1 MSMNMQNAI
10 SANERFVNLV
20 CTLRTSVMK
29 AIFGKSWACAR
40 YQRRHEP
47 LAGPRPGARL
57 D

>member
-1 MSMNMQNAI
+1 MIMQNVL

-20 CTLRTSVMK
+20 CTLRSSVMK
-29 AIFGKSWACAR
+29 AIFGKSWACAC
-40 YQRRHEP
+40 YQRRHAP

>member
-1 MSMNMQNAI
+1 MIMQNAS
-10 SANERFVNLV
+10 SANERFVSLV
-20 CTLRTSVMK
+20 CTLRSSVMK

-40 YQRRHEP
+40 YQRRHAP

>member
-1 MSMNMQNAI
+1 MIMQNDL
-10 SANERFVNLV
+10 SANERFANFV
-20 CTLRTSVMK
+20 CTLRSSVMR

-40 YQRRHEP
+40 YQRRHAP